1 MNIICFGLSHQ
12 QAGVEVREAFALGET
27 ASIEAA
33 RRVCGLEVVEEAVVL
48 STCNRTEYYAVTTT
62 DAAARELCASHF
74 SGETRPGVEH
84 FYHHDGMASIEHLF
98 RVVCGLESMVLGET
112 EILGQVKKAYHAATA
127 SGTTSRYLHKLFQ
140 RAFLVA
146 KQVRTRTGI
155 ARGSVSVGSVGV
167 DLAEQIFGNLRNRKV
182 MILGAGETGELTAR
196 SLLARGVHSLFVS
209 NRAYER
215 AAALAAELKG
225 RAVHFDAWESE
236 MHEVDI
242 LISSTSAPHHVVTS
256 ERLRPVLA
264 GRTDRPLFIID
275 LAVPRD
281 VEPAVNNLE
290 GVYLYDMDSLQH
302 IAEQAL
308 QRRRKEMEVCE
319 AMIRGHVDEF
329 RAWLAREEPRLGW
342 QRFLERHRERQLT
355 KVSGRRESG
364 VSA

>member
-1 MNIICFGLSHQ
+1 MNIVCFGLSHQ

-27 ASIEAA
+27 ASLEAA

-48 STCNRTEYYAVTTT
+48 STCNRTEYYAVTT
-62 DAAARELCASHF
+62 DAAARELCARHF
-74 SGETRPGVEH
+74 SGEPRPGVEH
-84 FYHHDGMASIEHLF
+84 FYHHDGTASIEHLF
-98 RVVCGLESMVLGET
+98 RVVCGLESMVIGET
-112 EILGQVKKAYHAATA
+112 EIFGQVKKAYLAASG
-127 SGTTSRYLHKLFQ
+127 SGTTSRYLNKLFQ

-146 KQVRTRTGI
+146 KQVRTKTGI

-167 DLAEQIFGNLRNRKV
+167 DLAEQIFGNLRHRKV

-196 SLLARGVHSLFVS
+196 SLLSRGVRSLFVS

-215 AAALAAELKG
+215 AAALAEELNG
-225 RAVHFDAWESE
+225 RAVHFDAWENE
-236 MHEVDI
+236 MHDVDI
-242 LISSTSAPHHVVTS
+242 LISSTSAPHHIVTS

-264 GRTDRPLFIID
+264 ERTDRPLFIID

-281 VEPAVNNLE
+281 VEPAVNDLE
-290 GVYLYDMDSLQH
+290 GVYLYDIDSLQR

-308 QRRRKEMEVCE
+308 ERRRTEMDACE

-329 RAWLAREEPRLGW
+329 RGWLAREEPRLGW
-342 QRFLERHRERQLT
+342 QRFLERHRELQLT

-364 VSA
+364 ASA